1 MRTADSFLQIFDK
14 TNTSISAK
22 SPDLVWCVVE
32 TAPDAGIKRLEVDM
46 RSADFVAFDD
56 SLCKNIPRVTSGIS
70 SSLKDSE
77 CDGIA
82 LIRKNDEDIMVFCDL
97 KRSLD
102 TKNIKKGFSQDLLSF
117 IKLHMLLSLC
127 NNYNLAEFK
136 IDFIV
141 TCKCFENEAKRAD
154 ILLRV
159 QNNQIVDKDYFINSL
174 LYPLIKNGEKCVRL
188 GDFPQIAGLDINP
201 CIKNKNVKLR
211 LLTSNNY
218 ADDFVNY
225 RI

>member
-46 RSADFVAFDD
+46 RNADYFAFDD

-82 LIRKNDEDIMVFCDL
+82 IIEKDNRSLMIFCDL
-97 KRSLD
+97 KPTFD
-102 TKNIKKGFSQDLLSF
+102 TKKIRKGFSQDLFSF
-117 IKLHMLLSLC
+117 IKLHMLLSIC
-127 NNYNLAEFK
+127 NNYELDDFD

-141 TCKCFENEAKRAD
+141 ACKCFENIAKRAD
-154 ILLRV
+154 ILSRV

-201 CIKNKNVKLR
+201 GIKNKKVKLR
-211 LLTSNNY
+211 LLTSSNY
-218 ADDFVNY
+218 TDDFVKY
-225 RI
+225 SI